1 MYVKGSNAFFLER
14 SAVSSL
20 PYAIDDP
27 PKARS
32 KNNSVDVDDLIVDLH
47 DGCKTANLRSGPL
60 KPISIPLVASNFSQK
75 QEDRLLCIYI
85 YNSGCHT
92 GEGERGISPL

>member
-75 QEDRLLCIYI
+75 QEDRLLRIYI
-85 YNSGCHT
+85 
-92 GEGERGISPL
+92 